1 MTATAPRPLRRLLG
15 YAAPHRAR
23 MWLASACSVLNKLF
37 DLGPP
42 VLIGAA
48 VDVIVERESS
58 FLARFGV
65 VEVWD
70 QLLLLSGITLA
81 VWLLESAF
89 QYAYGILWRNLAQ
102 TVEHELRVDAYRHL
116 QDLELAYYEDR
127 SSGGL
132 MSVLSDDINQ
142 LERFLDIGANELL

>member
-1 MTATAPRPLRRLLG
+1 VTPNDPRPLRRLLG
-15 YAAPHRAR
+15 YAAPHRKR
-23 MWLASACSVLNKLF
+23 MWLASACSVLNKIF

-48 VDVIVERESS
+48 VDVIVQQETS
-58 FLARFGV
+58 FLTRFGV

-89 QYAYGILWRNLAQ
+89 Q
-102 TVEHELRVDAYRHL
+102 
-116 QDLELAYYEDR
+116 
-127 SSGGL
+127 
-132 MSVLSDDINQ
+132 
-142 LERFLDIGANELL
+142 